1 MDMSMIFKSI
11 IIVLIIFLISKIFK
25 EEKWYNMIKW
35 YKWYIYM
42 DWYNDKYKWYN
53 NIYMYIH
60 LKKCFFE
67 LSSVCTIGICIK
79 FV

>member
-1 MDMSMIFKSI
+1 MINI
-11 IIVLIIFLISKIFK
+11 NDV
-25 EEKWYNMIKW
+25 MV
-35 YKWYIYM
+35 YIY
-42 DWYNDKYKWYN
+42 
-53 NIYMYIH
+53 IYIH

>member
-1 MDMSMIFKSI
+1 
-11 IIVLIIFLISKIFK
+11 
-25 EEKWYNMIKW
+25 
-35 YKWYIYM
+35 M